1 MKENR
6 YTMPQQFMDDPNV
19 SLKWKLYGYL
29 NGFWIGGKSVYARND
44 TIAKEFGKTE
54 RAVQSALEELEKMGL
69 ISRDIK
75 GLSRY
80 ILPGGLK
87 YEGRSPA
94 SPLHEA
100 QLHPRDEAQ
109 LHHTSDRGIAEINL
123 GVPEDG
129 KRVVFEEPTFRG
141 EGYEEEARTKGAPKN
156 TKEMLAG
163 YEIFDD
169 QPARKTWKLREI
181 ERESMKILLEEYGHE
196 KLVKRYAAVKA
207 HRHDQF
213 CPLIKSPSTFLQLM
227 PNLERFIKNLEQ

>member
-1 MKENR
+1 MKWH
-6 YTMPQQFMDDPNV
+6 YTTVHFDSMTFLGLSCIEYIISDITYHRSTAGAQWWDYSPEDLGVILGVNV
-19 SLKWKLYGYL
+19 KTVRDAVLRCVEKGTINKD
-29 NGFWIGGKSVYARND
+29 GKSIISCQKFIDVVYPTDGRNTRQD
-44 TIAKEFGKTE
+44 GRNTREATEETPALYNYIGKKNE
-54 RAVQSALEELEKMGL
+54 
-69 ISRDIK
+69 
-75 GLSRY
+75 
-80 ILPGGLK
+80 
-87 YEGRSPA
+87 
-94 SPLHEA
+94 
-100 QLHPRDEAQ
+100 
-109 LHHTSDRGIAEINL
+109 
-123 GVPEDG
+123 GVPADG
-129 KRVVFEEPTFRG
+129 RRVEVEPIFRG

-163 YEIFDD
+163 YEIFTD